1 MKYFIIMTKPDGNK
15 TCNVSKSQTTAA
27 RMWGQNRP
35 KHLTCCISKCCSLTL
50 VTFVL
55 PSWYYKGS
63 RPVMNYLAGTRTV
76 DMCSLFDFFSWES
89 VKCLW
94 KDDRTNSTNIA
105 FVLLGRLSSILQS
118 SWNWR
123 CVSVFSRI
131 SLSRISSN
139 LQLLAMWRVEKGVFA
154 RLMYWLDLIY

>member
-1 MKYFIIMTKPDGNK
+1 MVI
-15 TCNVSKSQTTAA
+15 
-27 RMWGQNRP
+27 
-35 KHLTCCISKCCSLTL
+35 KHVTL
-50 VTFVL
+50 VNHKEPQHACEDKTSHLLHLQVLFFDLSDVPTFVL

-63 RPVMNYLAGTRTV
+63 RPVMNYLAETRTV

-94 KDDRTNSTNIA
+94 TDDRTNSTNIA

-123 CVSVFSRI
+123 CLSVFSRI

-139 LQLLAMWRVEKGVFA
+139 LQLLAMWRVEQGLFA